1 MTTAKLIVNIEI
13 EKNKNF
19 HQYTKKRKTDRDG
32 IEITWNGDTEIHSS
46 PEERRVLNQAAI

>member
-1 MTTAKLIVNIEI
+1 MKIFINT
-13 EKNKNF
+13 
-19 HQYTKKRKTDRDG
+19 QKKKKKKSKTDRDG